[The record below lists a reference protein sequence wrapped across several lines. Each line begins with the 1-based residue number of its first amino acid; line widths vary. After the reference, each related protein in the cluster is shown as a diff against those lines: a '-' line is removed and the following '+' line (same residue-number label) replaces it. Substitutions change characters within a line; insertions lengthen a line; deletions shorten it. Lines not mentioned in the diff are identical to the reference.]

1 MGSIL
6 GGGEVVRKSIVEEPR
21 QPLPN
26 GTVVGPYRI
35 LNLIGA
41 GGMGDVYRA
50 RDERLGR
57 DVALKVLPPILTD
70 DRERVDRFAQEAKS
84 ASALNHPHI
93 VAIYEIGQARPSYV
107 VQSIAAKERPEELHY
122 IAMELVEGE
131 TLREFLTGYPSLPRR
146 LEILAQTADGL
157 AKAHAAS
164 IVHRDLKP
172 DNIMI
177 SAEGYAKVVDF
188 GLAKL
193 VEPPHGWNPLGADS
207 PTMRA
212 ITRQGELIG
221 TAGYMSPEQ
230 ILGKSIDQRSD
241 IFSFGCI
248 VYEAVTAQKPFEG
261 ESFVDTLHQV
271 LHAEPRPV
279 EHPDEQVQ
287 HELQR
292 LIGKCLVKDRENRYQ
307 SLRDVALDLRALA
320 RDVDRGPVVPL
331 PRARSARWLIATMAI
346 VVVAAVA
353 GVALWRGRG
362 RTADNDPHT
371 ARPATRITSSGN
383 VVHLAVSPD
392 GRFAAYTT
400 YEGEKGQAV
409 RLQQIATGSSVVIV
423 PPVAAMHYA
432 GINIS
437 ADSNYVLPTSYNGS
451 VYGTVTEVPLLGGP
465 ATTLIGDADTA
476 VAVSPDGSRLAVAR
490 QVLQKGESRLL
501 VTARDG
507 SHERVLATL
516 PLPEGAK
523 SPAWSPDGK
532 RIAVTHGRSIVTIDV
547 ATGAKSSVPLAAWHG
562 SIDGVTWSPVG
573 DALLISAIDER
584 SGGHMQL
591 MRVDLA
597 SGSVAAI
604 TDDDN
609 DYAEPRA
616 AGRSVAAIRM
626 KRQATLWSVVPGSPT
641 EELTRGVGS
650 SDGFDGIAWTHDR
663 RIVYVSSAAGTVD
676 LWIANADGSSARQ
689 LTNDDGAKSHPVVTA
704 DGSTIVYV
712 THLRGECALWRMNID
727 GSQRRQIAA
736 APIIYELAVTPDSK
750 SVVYASGDEER
761 GSSTLLRVP
770 IDGGAPSTIAR
781 IGVFV
786 MSLQLAPDG
795 GSIVFSALQETAV
808 KLFRVSIGGGPV
820 TRLLTERARDGVVS
834 PDGKLIAC
842 TFGMPEPTASLAIL
856 PVAGGAPLRVLA
868 LNGRLY
874 RWSPEGKS
882 IVFVKDGGKK
892 ENLYMLP
899 LGGGEARP
907 LTNFTDG
914 SIANFAWSP
923 DGTRILLTH
932 YLQTRDVVLLNAA
945 R

>member
-6 GGGEVVRKSIVEEPR
+6 GGGEVVRKSIIEEPR

-26 GTVVGPYRI
+26 GTGVGPYRI
-35 LNLIGA
+35 LNLIA
-41 GGMGDVYRA
+41 SGGMGDVYRA

-131 TLREFLTGYPSLPRR
+131 TLREFLTGHPSLPQR

-193 VEPPHGWNPLGADS
+193 VEPPLGWNPLGADS

-230 ILGKSIDQRSD
+230 ILGKQIDQRSD

-248 VYEAVTAQKPFEG
+248 VYEAVTTQKPFEG

-279 EHPDEQVQ
+279 EHPDERVQ

-320 RDVDRGPVVPL
+320 RDVDRGPAVPL
-331 PRARSARWLIATMAI
+331 PRATSVRWLVAAMAI
-346 VVVAAVA
+346 VVAVA

-362 RTADNDPHT
+362 RGTDNDPHT
-371 ARPATRITSSGN
+371 ARPATRITSNGN
-383 VVHLAVSPD
+383 VGHLAVSPD

-400 YEGEKGQAV
+400 YDGEKGQSV

-423 PPVAAMHYA
+423 PPAAAMHYV
-432 GINIS
+432 GITFS
-437 ADSNYVLPTSYNGS
+437 ADSNYVLPTGYDGS
-451 VYGTVTEVPLLGGP
+451 VYGNVTEVPLLGGP
-465 ATTLIGDADTA
+465 ATTLISDADT
-476 VAVSPDGSRLAVAR
+476 VAAASPDGSRLAVTR
-490 QVLQKGESRLL
+490 QVLQKGEARLL
-501 VTARDG
+501 VAARDG

-516 PLPEGAK
+516 PLPEGAS

-532 RIAVTHGRSIVTIDV
+532 RIAVTHGRSIYTIDA

-562 SIDGVTWSPVG
+562 SINSVTWTPAG

-584 SGGHMQL
+584 AGGYMQL

-597 SGSVAAI
+597 SGSIAAI

-626 KRQATLWSVVPGSPT
+626 KRQATLWSVTPGSPA

-650 SDGFDGIAWTHDR
+650 SDGLGGIAWTRDH
-663 RIVYVSSAAGTVD
+663 RIVYASSAAGTVD
-676 LWIANADGSSARQ
+676 LWIANADGSSPRQ
-689 LTNDDGAKSHPVVTA
+689 LTSDEGLESHPVVTA
-704 DGSTIVYV
+704 DGATIVYA
-712 THLRGECALWRMNID
+712 THARGECGIWRMNVD

-736 APIIYELAVTPDSK
+736 APIIHEFAVTPDSK

-761 GSSTLLRVP
+761 GGSTLLRIP
-770 IDGGAPSTIAR
+770 IDGGPPATIAR

-786 MSLQLAPDG
+786 KSLQLTPDG
-795 GSIVFSALQETAV
+795 SSVVFSALQETAV
-808 KLFRVSIGGGPV
+808 KLFRVAIGGGPV
-820 TRLLTERARDGVVS
+820 TKLHTDRASDGVVS
-834 PDGKLIAC
+834 PDGKLVAC

-856 PVAGGAPLRVLA
+856 PVAGGAPLRVLS

-874 RWSPEGKS
+874 RWSPDGKS
-882 IVFVKDGGKK
+882 IVFVKDEGKK
-892 ENLYMLP
+892 ENLYVLP
-899 LGGGEARP
+899 LGGGEPKP

-932 YLQTRDVVLLNAA
+932 YLQTRDVVLLGK
-945 R
+945 